1 MPPSPFRPALLGGL
15 TGGLV
20 VAAVVAVLGFTGAIG
35 DDDDEGPPATT
46 VATSPRAAPAPIDP
60 VRAVY
65 DRASRAVVAVQRD
78 SGAGSGFVVDDG
90 GTLITNAHVVGDAR
104 DVTVRFGEHGKRI
117 DARVTGRDPSSDL
130 AVLKID
136 PKDAGQR
143 LTALPLADSDRVRVG
158 QVAVAIGNPFRLPL
172 TATAGIVSAVGRQ
185 IDAPNG
191 FSIPDA
197 IQTDAAINPGN
208 SGGPL
213 LDELGRVVGVN
224 SQIET
229 GGASR
234 GNVGIGFAVPS
245 NTVREVVRDLAD
257 DGRVS
262 RPYLGVS
269 TAERSSGAGAAV
281 RTVVPDAPAA
291 DAGLRAGDVILR
303 IGATQISDPSDV
315 AEAIFTRHAGDRV
328 AVTIE
333 RDGARRTL
341 QVTLGQQ
348 PRRAP

>member
-1 MPPSPFRPALLGGL
+1 MPPSPLRPALLGGIA
-15 TGGLV
+15 GGLV
-20 VAAVVAVLGFTGAIG
+20 VAVAVAVLALAGAIG
-35 DDDDEGPPATT
+35 DDDEGSPAAT
-46 VATSPRAAPAPIDP
+46 VATSPRAAPAVDP

-65 DRASRAVVAVQRD
+65 DRASRAVVSVQRD
-78 SGAGSGFVVDDG
+78 SGAGSGFVVDDD
-90 GTLITNAHVVGDAR
+90 GTIVTNAHVVGAAR
-104 DVTVRFGEHGKRI
+104 DVTVSFGDHGKRI

-136 PKDAGQR
+136 PGDVGRR
-143 LTALPLADSDRVRVG
+143 LTALPLADSDRVKVG

-245 NTVREVVRDLAD
+245 NTVRDVVRDLAD

-269 TAERSSGAGAAV
+269 TAERSSGTGAAV
-281 RTVVPDAPAA
+281 RTVVPDGPAD

-303 IGATQISDPSDV
+303 VGATTIQDPSDV
-315 AEAIFTRHAGDRV
+315 AEAIFSRHAGDRV

-333 RDGARRTL
+333 RDGARRTV
-341 QVTLGQQ
+341 QVTLAQQ

>member
-1 MPPSPFRPALLGGL
+1 MPPSPLRPALLGGL
-15 TGGLV
+15 AGGLV
-20 VAAVVAVLGFTGAIG
+20 VAVAVAALALAGVIG
-35 DDDDEGPPATT
+35 EEYEGPPAAT
-46 VATSPRAAPAPIDP
+46 VATSPRATAPVDP

-65 DRASRAVVAVQRD
+65 DRASRAVVSVQRD
-78 SGAGSGFVVDDG
+78 AGAGSGFVVDDDV
-90 GTLITNAHVVGDAR
+90 TIVTNAHVVGAAR
-104 DVTVRFGEHGKRI
+104 DVTVSFGDHGKRI
-117 DARVTGRDPSSDL
+117 AARVTGRDPSSDL

-136 PKDAGQR
+136 PSDGGR
-143 LTALPLADSDRVRVG
+143 HLTALPLADSDRVKVG

-245 NTVREVVRDLAD
+245 NTVRDVVRDLAD

-269 TAERSSGAGAAV
+269 TGERSSGSGAAV
-281 RTVVPDAPAA
+281 RTVVPGGPA
-291 DAGLRAGDVILR
+291 DHAGLRAGDVILR
-303 IGATQISDPSDV
+303 VGDKPIEDPGDV
-315 AEAIFTRHAGDRV
+315 AEAIFDRRAGDRV
-328 AVTIE
+328 ALTIE
-333 RDGARRTL
+333 RDGTQRTV
-341 QVTLGQQ
+341 QVTLGSQ
-348 PRRAP
+348 PQRAP

>member
-1 MPPSPFRPALLGGL
+1 MPPSPLRPALLGGL
-15 TGGLV
+15 AGGLV
-20 VAAVVAVLGFTGAIG
+20 VAVAVVALALAGAIG
-35 DDDDEGPPATT
+35 DDDDEGPPAAAVTT
-46 VATSPRAAPAPIDP
+46 TPRAAPPIDP

-65 DRASRAVVAVQRD
+65 DRASRAVVSVQRD
-78 SGAGSGFVVDDG
+78 SGAGSGFVVDEDG
-90 GTLITNAHVVGDAR
+90 TIVTNAHVVGAAR

-136 PKDAGQR
+136 PDDAGR
-143 LTALPLADSDRVRVG
+143 HLTALPLADSGRVRVG

-245 NTVREVVRDLAD
+245 NTVRDVVRDLAD

-269 TAERSSGAGAAV
+269 TAERPSGAGAAV
-281 RTVVPDAPAA
+281 REVVPNAPAH

-303 IGATQISDPSDV
+303 IGTTAIEDPSDV
-315 AEAIFTRHAGDRV
+315 AEAIFARHSGDRV

-341 QVTLGQQ
+341 QVKLGEQ

>member
-1 MPPSPFRPALLGGL
+1 MPPSPLRPALLGGL
-15 TGGLV
+15 AGGLV
-20 VAAVVAVLGFTGAIG
+20 VAVAVVALALAGAIG
-35 DDDDEGPPATT
+35 DDDDEGPPAAAVTT
-46 VATSPRAAPAPIDP
+46 SARAAPTIDP

-65 DRASRAVVAVQRD
+65 DRASRAVVSVQRD
-78 SGAGSGFVVDDG
+78 SGAGSGFVIDDDG
-90 GTLITNAHVVGDAR
+90 TIVTNAHVVGAAR

-136 PKDAGQR
+136 PDDAGRR
-143 LTALPLADSDRVRVG
+143 LTALPLADSGRVKVG

-213 LDELGRVVGVN
+213 LDEIGRVVGVN

-245 NTVREVVRDLAD
+245 NTVRDVVRDLAD

-269 TAERSSGAGAAV
+269 TAERPSGAGAAV
-281 RTVVPDAPAA
+281 REVVPDAPAD

-303 IGATQISDPSDV
+303 VGTTTIEDPSDV
-315 AEAIFTRHAGDRV
+315 AEAIFARHSGDRV

-341 QVTLGQQ
+341 QVKLGEQ

>member
-1 MPPSPFRPALLGGL
+1 MPPSPLRPALLGGL
-15 TGGLV
+15 AGGLV
-20 VAAVVAVLGFTGAIG
+20 VALAVVALALAGAIG
-35 DDDDEGPPATT
+35 DDDDEGPPAAS
-46 VATSPRAAPAPIDP
+46 VATAPRPTPAPDP

-65 DRASRAVVAVQRD
+65 DRASRAVVSVQRD
-78 SGAGSGFVVDDG
+78 SGAGSGFVIDDDG
-90 GTLITNAHVVGDAR
+90 TIVTNAHVVGAAR

-136 PKDAGQR
+136 PGDTGGR

-245 NTVREVVRDLAD
+245 NTVRDVVRDLAD

-281 RTVVPDAPAA
+281 RQVVPDGPAD

-303 IGATQISDPSDV
+303 IGSAQVEDPSDV
-315 AEAIFTRHAGDRV
+315 AEAIFPRHAGDRV

-333 RDGARRTL
+333 RGGERRTL
-341 QVTLGQQ
+341 QVELGRQ
-348 PRRAP
+348 PQRAP

>member
-1 MPPSPFRPALLGGL
+1 MPSSPLRPALLGGVA
-15 TGGLV
+15 GGLV
-20 VAAVVAVLGFTGAIG
+20 VAAVVAALALAGAIG
-35 DDDDEGPPATT
+35 DDDEGPPATT
-46 VATSPRAAPAPIDP
+46 VATSPRAAPSPVDP
-60 VRAVY
+60 VRVVY

-78 SGAGSGFVVDDG
+78 SGAGSGFVVDDD
-90 GTLITNAHVVGDAR
+90 GTLVTNAHVVGDAR

-117 DARVTGRDPSSDL
+117 DAHVAGRDPSSDL

-136 PKDAGQR
+136 TKDVGRR

-245 NTVREVVRDLAD
+245 NTLREVVRDLAD
-257 DGRVS
+257 DGRVT

-281 RTVVPDAPAA
+281 RTVVPDAPAD

-303 IGATQISDPSDV
+303 IGATTIGDPSDV

-333 RDGARRTL
+333 RGGARRIL
-341 QVTLGQQ
+341 QVRLGQQ

>member
-1 MPPSPFRPALLGGL
+1 MPPSPLRPALVGGL
-15 TGGLV
+15 AGGLV
-20 VAAVVAVLGFTGAIG
+20 VAVAVVALALAGAIG
-35 DDDDEGPPATT
+35 DDDDEGPPAGP
-46 VATSPRAAPAPIDP
+46 VATAARPAPTPDP

-65 DRASRAVVAVQRD
+65 DRASRAVVSVQRD
-78 SGAGSGFVVDDG
+78 SGAGSGFVIDDDG
-90 GTLITNAHVVGDAR
+90 MLVTNAHVVGSAR

-136 PKDAGQR
+136 PADAGGR

-245 NTVREVVRDLAD
+245 NTVRAVVRDLAD
-257 DGRVS
+257 DGRVT

-269 TAERSSGAGAAV
+269 TEERSSGTGAAV
-281 RTVVPDAPAA
+281 RQVVPDGPAD

-303 IGATQISDPSDV
+303 IGTAAVEDPSDV
-315 AEAIFTRHAGDRV
+315 AEAIFPRKAGDRV

-333 RDGARRTL
+333 RDGERRTL
-341 QVTLGQQ
+341 QVELGRQ
-348 PRRAP
+348 PSRAP

>member
-1 MPPSPFRPALLGGL
+1 MPPSPLRPALLSGL
-15 TGGLV
+15 AGGLV
-20 VAAVVAVLGFTGAIG
+20 VAVAVVALALAGAIG
-35 DDDDEGPPATT
+35 DDDDEGPPVAT
-46 VATSPRAAPAPIDP
+46 VRTSPRAAPPVDP

-65 DRASRAVVAVQRD
+65 DRASRAVVSVQRD
-78 SGAGSGFVVDDG
+78 AGAGSGFVIDDDG
-90 GTLITNAHVVGDAR
+90 TIVTNAHVVGDAR
-104 DVTVRFGEHGKRI
+104 DVTVSFGDHGKRV

-130 AVLKID
+130 AVLRID
-136 PKDAGQR
+136 PDDVGRR
-143 LTALPLADSDRVRVG
+143 LTALPLADSDRVKVG

-172 TATAGIVSAVGRQ
+172 TATAGIVSAIGRQ

-245 NTVREVVRDLAD
+245 NTVRDVVRDLAD

-269 TAERSSGAGAAV
+269 TAERASGPGATV
-281 RTVVPDAPAA
+281 RTVVPGGPA
-291 DAGLRAGDVILR
+291 DKAGLRAGDVILR
-303 IGATQISDPSDV
+303 VGGQAIEDPGDV
-315 AEAIFTRHAGDRV
+315 AEAIFDRRAGDRV

-333 RDGARRTL
+333 RDGEQRTV
-341 QVTLGQQ
+341 QVTLARQ
-348 PRRAP
+348 PQRAP